1 MLILLFCKPRCSV
14 MDYKKTS
21 PSDIKCLY
29 SKLTSNAK
37 AYPKKKKKK
46 STKSP
51 DSTWISSNKC
61 RHCFAQPPM
70 VRLFFVSSC
79 PILFF
84 FPAVAWRILVSWPEI
99 EPAPSALESQRIDHW
114 IAREALELP
123 YFTGGGSR
131 GFFTYSQLYM
141 LQSRAWA
148 LLTHCFL
155 GKPFLSPYDD
165 ARGPRTTHK
174 VGKWGSHS
182 PSLGPTTTCLF
193 KKSNLRNLGAP
204 YLLVA

>member
-99 EPAPSALESQRIDHW
+99 EPAPSALESQRLDHW

-131 GFFTYSQLYM
+131 GFF
-141 LQSRAWA
+141 
-148 LLTHCFL
+148 
-155 GKPFLSPYDD
+155 
-165 ARGPRTTHK
+165 
-174 VGKWGSHS
+174 
-182 PSLGPTTTCLF
+182 
-193 KKSNLRNLGAP
+193 
-204 YLLVA
+204 YLLSTIHASIQGLSLVDTLLPWETFSVSLWWCPMT

>member
-14 MDYKKTS
+14 IYYKKTS

-37 AYPKKKKKK
+37 AYPKKKKKNQQNLQIPLGFQVT
-46 STKSP
+46 SAGIALPSP
-51 DSTWISSNKC
+51 QWWDYSL
-61 RHCFAQPPM
+61 FQVAQ
-70 VRLFFVSSC
+70 FY
-79 PILFF
+79 FF

-99 EPAPSALESQRIDHW
+99 EPAPSALESQRLDRW